1 MSSVNL
7 DQTFLINLW
16 SRIQVME
23 AEAKLAAEFLENRV
37 SYNLWKK
44 IVAAAALRSIFS
56 SEGPYKRINGVT
68 NESEQNKL
76 LEFQKPTKFDSDC
89 STFAQTPTE
98 IN

>member
-56 SEGPYKRINGVT
+56 SEGPYRQKKIL
-68 NESEQNKL
+68 K
-76 LEFQKPTKFDSDC
+76 FQWPEKFYCDC
-89 STFAQTPTE
+89 STFAQNLDGNKLGTVVLQLQL
-98 IN
+98 